1 MQCVETP
8 EIIYR
13 NPIEK
18 IEKAMAKF
26 GETKVL
32 DSSWKLKLQNAMKEA
47 GELIPYDA
55 VSETL
60 KITEDFLLY
69 PEYLKE
75 KNMECVYGTNLEDFF
90 ARLVEIRSDRIML
103 VCRVLLL
110 LSAEK
115 QQLTEKANQKERIE
129 NLKKAKVPKINIDR
143 EVKILS
149 TIKEVFETYPIAFD
163 WEPSQNKSGNGKYW
177 SKYEAPETK
186 QLFEQFKKKGH
197 TLKYLKKICD
207 FEMDMFRYLKDAYE
221 SMFDCAWQPIE
232 NKAKQVKFA
241 DTKIILKGI
250 DEEIKK
256 KHDKIRNLKS
266 SKADKSII
274 YQEVKGLLNLK
285 RNYNTVSGKD
295 WKPTDP
301 KYVNTESDT
310 ELEEKVISNARKM
323 TQILDDEI
331 SKQDDIIQKLKRSKT
346 DKSVIEQEE
355 KILFRLQDDNRR
367 AIFELF
373 EPTYIKVSTE
383 SNIKPENEETS
394 KAEKISEEIKKQGD
408 KVRNLKS
415 SKAEKS
421 VIDQEVKVLL
431 NLKSDY
437 KNTTGQDWEPASSEA
452 VSKKAKQDSPKPEKS
467 SEKEV
472 AKNANSKDADTN
484 KPRTRLG
491 LEATKEENFV
501 DWYSQVITKSGMIE
515 YYDVSGCYILR
526 PWSFAI
532 WKEIKKFIDKEIA
545 TLGVQ
550 ECYFPIFVTRSVLEK
565 EKAHIADFAPEV
577 AWVTK
582 YGDSNL
588 AEPIAIR
595 PTSET
600 VMYPAYAKWLKSDTE
615 LPLKLNQWN
624 NVVVSAVM
632 N

>member
-1 MQCVETP
+1 METP

-18 IEKAMAKF
+18 IEKAMVKF

-32 DSSWKLKLQNAMKEA
+32 DSSWKLKLQNAMKKA
-47 GELIPYDA
+47 GKLIPYDA
-55 VSETL
+55 VSETF

-75 KNMECVYGTNLEDFF
+75 KNMECVYGTDLEDFF
-90 ARLVEIRSDRIML
+90 ARSVEICSDRIML
-103 VCRVLLL
+103 VCRVLFL

-115 QQLTEKANQKERIE
+115 QQLREKANQTERIE
-129 NLKKAKVPKINIDR
+129 NFKKSEVPKNVIDR
-143 EVKILS
+143 EIKILS

-163 WEPSQNKSGNGKYW
+163 WEPSQNKSAFSKYW
-177 SKYEAPETK
+177 DKYEAPETK

-197 TLKYLKKICD
+197 TLEYLRNICD
-207 FEMDMFRYLKDAYE
+207 FEMNMFRYLKEAYE
-221 SMFDCAWQPIE
+221 SMFNCVWQPME
-232 NKAKQVKFA
+232 NKAKQAKYA
-241 DTKIILKGI
+241 DTKTILEEI

-256 KHDKIRNLKS
+256 TRDKIRNLKS

-274 YQEVKGLLNLK
+274 HQEVKVLLDLK

-301 KYVNTESDT
+301 KDVNTESDT
-310 ELEEKVISNARKM
+310 ELEDEVISKVRRITKVIN
-323 TQILDDEI
+323 DEI
-331 SKQDDIIQKLKRSKT
+331 SNRDEIIRKKLEA
-346 DKSVIEQEE
+346 DKYVVVQEE
-355 KILFRLQDDNRR
+355 RFVFRLQEDNRR
-367 AIFELF
+367 AILELF

-383 SNIKPENEETS
+383 SNIKPENEEVS

-431 NLKSDY
+431 NLKNDY
-437 KNTTGQDWEPASSEA
+437 KNITGQDWEPANSEA
-452 VSKKAKQDSPKPEKS
+452 TSKKKKQDSSKPGKS

-491 LEATKEENFV
+491 LEATKKENFV

-532 WKEIKKFIDKEIA
+532 WKEIKNFIDKEI
-545 TLGVQ
+545 TVLGVQ

-632 N
+632 D